1 MSPLPNRPL
10 QPPKSPAS
18 PQASLDEQAP
28 LIDAPPET
36 GEDVAESLQSPSDP
50 APLTPQR
57 PLMRPVAR
65 PTMPPKAV
73 EPEPAHTP
81 PPAAVSAPAV
91 SQAIETPETPP
102 DDGLRH
108 QPIPAPS
115 EPMQYRAIGL
125 LRGRYT
131 ASDEQFTRG
140 TMITTDGT
148 EIQAVLLGRVMSLVR
163 NHLDLEQDHLWVVY
177 PRTREKEEDLHAQ
190 IVGVWEP
197 EKLNKTDDESDETSE
212 DEEPSIVYQPSS
224 EVDDDYF
231 SIRGEVIFHT
241 PEENSLVV
249 KIQQAP
255 RKKDGNRS
263 KCFKLKLE
271 GTLTGKVVG
280 YFWDLQVRRRGDGL
294 VIEQG
299 TPIGMI
305 PPKKKPK
312 SSFSRGG
319 DRPRRDFASP
329 RPFNRAGGS
338 SRPPAGAPSTPAPTR
353 KDPLPKPVKKRDTN
367 TTEA

>member
-18 PQASLDEQAP
+18 PQAPLDEQP
-28 LIDAPPET
+28 LNDASSET
-36 GEDVAESLQSPSDP
+36 HKDPAESPPSSSSEDSSDT

-65 PTMPPKAV
+65 PVMPPKAI
-73 EPEPAHTP
+73 EPEPTP
-81 PPAAVSAPAV
+81 PPPIVE
-91 SQAIETPETPP
+91 ETPEAPP

-108 QPIPAPS
+108 KPIPAPS

-131 ASDEQFTRG
+131 ASEEQFTRG
-140 TMITTDGT
+140 TLFTTDGT

-197 EKLNKTDDESDETSE
+197 EKLNKAEEGDGEPSE
-212 DEEPSIVYQPSS
+212 DEEPPIVYQPSS
-224 EVDDDYF
+224 EADDDYF

-294 VIEQG
+294 VIEKG

-312 SSFSRGG
+312 SSFSRGSG

-329 RPFNRAGGS
+329 RPFNRAGGAS
-338 SRPPAGAPSTPAPTR
+338 KPTAGAPSTPAPAR

>member
-1 MSPLPNRPL
+1 
-10 QPPKSPAS
+10 
-18 PQASLDEQAP
+18 
-28 LIDAPPET
+28 
-36 GEDVAESLQSPSDP
+36 V
-50 APLTPQR
+50 
-57 PLMRPVAR
+57 
-65 PTMPPKAV
+65 V
-73 EPEPAHTP
+73 E
-81 PPAAVSAPAV
+81 
-91 SQAIETPETPP
+91 ETPEPP
-102 DDGLRH
+102 SDDGLRH
-108 QPIPAPS
+108 KPIPAPS

-131 ASDEQFTRG
+131 ASEEQFTRG
-140 TMITTDGT
+140 TLLTTDGT

-197 EKLNKTDDESDETSE
+197 EKLNKTEDGADESSE
-212 DEEPSIVYQPSS
+212 DEEPAIVYQPSS
-224 EVDDDYF
+224 EADDNYF
-231 SIRGEVIFHT
+231 SIRGEVVFHT

-280 YFWDLQVRRRGDGL
+280 YFWDLQVRRQGDGL

-299 TPIGMI
+299 TSIGMI

-312 SSFSRGG
+312 SSFSRGSS
-319 DRPRRDFASP
+319 DQPRRNFASP
-329 RPFNRAGGS
+329 RPLNRAGGA
-338 SRPPAGAPSTPAPTR
+338 PKPLTGVPSTSAPAR

-367 TTEA
+367 ITEA

>member
-10 QPPKSPAS
+10 QPPKSQPI
-18 PQASLDEQAP
+18 PPDEQAATAHTETSQEGTNESP
-28 LIDAPPET
+28 RSQPSEPTPP
-36 GEDVAESLQSPSDP
+36 
-50 APLTPQR
+50 TPQR

-65 PTMPPKAV
+65 PTEPPKV
-73 EPEPAHTP
+73 SPVTPPEPATVA
-81 PPAAVSAPAV
+81 PPAAVGATAP
-91 SQAIETPETPP
+91 PETAIA
-102 DDGLRH
+102 DGLRH

-131 ASDEQFTRG
+131 ASGEQFTRG
-140 TMITTDGT
+140 TLVTTDGT

-163 NHLDLEQDHLWVVY
+163 NHLDLAQDHLWVVY

-197 EKLNKTDDESDETSE
+197 EKLNKPDGDADDASE
-212 DEEPSIVYQPSS
+212 DDATIAYQPSS

-271 GTLTGKVVG
+271 GTLAGKVVG
-280 YFWDLQVRRRGDGL
+280 YFWDLQVRRHGDGL
-294 VIEQG
+294 VVQQG
-299 TPIGMI
+299 TSIGMI

-312 SSFSRGG
+312 SSFSRS
-319 DRPRRDFASP
+319 DDQPRRDFSSP
-329 RPFNRAGGS
+329 RPFNRTQPTGG
-338 SRPPAGAPSTPAPTR
+338 ATAPAPTR
-353 KDPLPKPVKKRDTN
+353 KEPLPKPVKKRDPN

>member
-18 PQASLDEQAP
+18 SQAPLDEQTP
-28 LIDAPPET
+28 LQDAPSET
-36 GEDVAESLQSPSDP
+36 REEVADPPSQASES

-65 PTMPPKAV
+65 PTVPAKSA
-73 EPEPAHTP
+73 EPEP
-81 PPAAVSAPAV
+81 PPAALPAPV
-91 SQAIETPETPP
+91 VEETPEAPL

-131 ASDEQFTRG
+131 ASEEQFTRG
-140 TMITTDGT
+140 TLFTTDGT

-197 EKLNKTDDESDETSE
+197 EKLNKTEDGTDESSE
-212 DEEPSIVYQPSS
+212 DEEPPIVYQPSS

-319 DRPRRDFASP
+319 GDRPRRDFASP

-338 SRPPAGAPSTPAPTR
+338 SKPPNGAPSTPAPAR